1 MWRLV
6 VLLGL
11 ACLMSACGEKSV
23 ARVSTEG
30 DAIEIISVLTE
41 HGFEVE
47 KKSAAEGAAARWD
60 VVLDEGWFG
69 NGEVARAMQVLRY
82 YGLPR
87 PDEKPAQDAEAGMF
101 PSPSVEKMRQLK
113 EREREMERKLRMLP
127 GVARVNVTIVLPDE
141 DALKLNPYPATASV
155 WIVHQEAKPAFSG
168 EHVQNQVAGGVPGLK
183 PESVTVLTTYE
194 APPLVPRQELSQR
207 RRNNLLLAGAVA
219 LVAVMSFV
227 LLVML
232 LQMRRQRSELASLRE
247 TSESQLEDAET
258 DADAALE
265 SSTGVEQRQLS
276 NEQNTVGAKRLPL
289 STPDKQSNASAGSR
303 TATGDA
309 AVIK

>member
-1 MWRLV
+1 M
-6 VLLGL
+6 
-11 ACLMSACGEKSV
+11 MSACGEKSV

-30 DAIEIISVLTE
+30 EAIEIISVLTE

-47 KKSAAEGAAARWD
+47 KKTTTEESASRWD

-69 NGEVARAMQVLRY
+69 GGEVARAMQVLRY

-87 PDEKPAQDAEAGMF
+87 PEEKAAQDAESGMF

-127 GVARVNVTIVLPDE
+127 GVARVNATIVLPDE
-141 DALKLNPYPATASV
+141 DALKLNPYPATASI
-155 WIVHQEAKPAFSG
+155 WIVHQEPKPAFSG

-194 APPLVPRQELSQR
+194 PPPLVPRQELGLR

-227 LLVML
+227 LVVLL
-232 LQMRRQRSELASLRE
+232 LQMRRQRGELASLRE
-247 TSESQLEDAET
+247 AGEPPPDDTET

-265 SSTGVEQRQLS
+265 TSTGVEQRQLRD
-276 NEQNTVGAKRLPL
+276 EQHTVGAKRLPT
-289 STPDKQSNASAGSR
+289 STPDKQSSASGR
-303 TATGDA
+303 TTTTTGDA
-309 AVIK
+309 ALMK